1 MQYRQRSIRGFALF
15 QVDRDA
21 QVTKIDLLLSNV
33 SISEYS
39 SKSRLRGY
47 ARVLN
52 EMMIQFGDLLSNLE
66 YEDFLCHVRSKPVLC
81 RVFYRGDRVA
91 YVMLASFHSGVVS
104 AISKRLEKMGWRR
117 KFLLEFTSLRQRL

>member
-15 QVDRDA
+15 QVDKDL

-39 SKSRLRGY
+39 SRSRLRSY
-47 ARVLN
+47 ARVLD
-52 EMMIQFGDLLSNLE
+52 EVMRQFGNLFDGLD
-66 YEDFLCHVRSKPVLC
+66 YEDFLCHVKSKPVLC
-81 RVFYRGDRVA
+81 RVFYRGEIVA